1 MSPAPKRRISG
12 TTGAGKARLEPVPS
26 ILKTESTHG
35 SVPVG
40 LQGRIPALDGLRGIA
55 ILLVLLWHGFF
66 GVASDSRVVSNLL
79 AVGTLS
85 WSGVDLFFVLSGFL
99 IGGILLDARDSNS
112 YFKTFYIRRAFR
124 ILPLYGLIIGL
135 YCLYRLHY
143 LPLPGSGEIPLAG
156 GIPLA
161 SYLTF
166 TQNFWMAY
174 LGAWGS
180 IIMMATWSL
189 AVEEQFYLTIPI
201 LVRKLDRSRLT
212 LVLIFVVISAP
223 LLRVFLLFNVPHGD
237 LADYLLMPCRADA
250 LCLGVLSAILVRSRR
265 GWDFLLG
272 KRTLLYS
279 TTCGLLLVLAWFSY
293 KQYGQ
298 TATPM
303 VTFGF
308 SVLGLFYTCCLL
320 IALMKTRTSER
331 VLCNRRLM
339 ELGGIAYCV
348 YLVHTP
354 LIVAARRLTP
364 ICFPFL
370 RKLPIPYVVGI
381 EVLLGGLL
389 GIVASVAIAKISW
402 RFFEQPMLRRGHA
415 YKF

>member
-1 MSPAPKRRISG
+1 MSPALKRKNSRSVSVRE
-12 TTGAGKARLEPVPS
+12 AHPEPEPCS
-26 ILKTESTHG
+26 PKTELNQEL
-35 SVPVG
+35 VPVG
-40 LQGRIPALDGLRGIA
+40 LRGRIPALDGLRGIA
-55 ILLVLLWHGFF
+55 ILLVLLWHGVF
-66 GVASDSRVVSNLL
+66 GVGSSNLL
-79 AVGTLS
+79 AVGKLS

-99 IGGILLDARDSNS
+99 IGGILLDARDSKAF
-112 YFKTFYIRRAFR
+112 FKTFYVRRAFR

-135 YCLYRLHY
+135 YGLYRLRY
-143 LPLPGSGEIPLAG
+143 LFPASGGFPPGV

-161 SYLTF
+161 SYLSF

-180 IIMMATWSL
+180 TIVMATWSL

-201 LVRKLDRSRLT
+201 LIRKLQRSRLT
-212 LVLIFVVISAP
+212 LVLILIVIGAP
-223 LLRVFLLFNVPHGD
+223 LLRIFLLFKLPHGN

-265 GWDFLLG
+265 GWDFLLAR
-272 KRTLLYS
+272 RTLLYFVTS
-279 TTCGLLLVLAWFSY
+279 GLLMVLGWFSY

-298 TATPM
+298 TSTPM

-308 SVLGLFYTCCLL
+308 SVLALFYTCCLL
-320 IALMKTRTSER
+320 IALMKTKISER
-331 VLCNRRLM
+331 MLCNRRLM

-354 LIVAARRLTP
+354 LIVAGHRLIP
-364 ICFPFL
+364 ICIPFL
-370 RKLPIPYVVGI
+370 RKLSILHVLGI
-381 EVLLGGLL
+381 ELLLGGLV
-389 GIVASVAIAKISW
+389 GIVVSVAIAKISW
-402 RFFEQPMLRRGHA
+402 HFFEQPLLRRGHA